1 MKVFPLHIRFHHLGL
16 FAAVLSL
23 CVLVAACGQRHNAA
37 LVVTACTDQDG
48 APLDGAVTITVDGV
62 SKNWEPGET
71 VSFPFQVESDA
82 KTVRVRAR
90 SQNDYAYASQPAF
103 TLVPDERRT
112 LELRFVRPY
121 SITVQTF
128 GVGDMPLADVG
139 VYADAERVGETDEQG
154 QLTWTVSHAIRAGE
168 KIDVE
173 LRKGGEATTPGSV
186 ILRPNR
192 FEYDIEGRLPL
203 RGAPEATLATA
214 SEPALEDPATPGDAQ
229 DPPRPQ
235 TTPTDPPAQTVST
248 TPPDDRPAR
257 PESTAD
263 RPQMADADTD
273 PTADESAPETPSPTN
288 SEPATVSDASAAS
301 ASEAST
307 EPSAPPSVLQ
317 RGHRARQQGN
327 LREAIARYEEVPLA
341 NREAYKRAQ
350 QHIGE
355 IYFRDMQPPDY
366 QQAIAAFQAILD
378 ADNSEYAAHN
388 NLAAVYL
395 EIDALDAAEQHLN
408 RVLALK
414 HRIPVAQ
421 RQQIEREAR
430 YRLGL
435 IQFARFDKERVR
447 DNKYER
453 GLLAQS
459 ALQRFVDAV
468 PSGSAPFAA
477 KRQDARAR
485 ITTIREWLE
494 QNR

>member
-1 MKVFPLHIRFHHLGL
+1 MKAFPFHIRFYRLGL
-16 FAAVLSL
+16 FAVVLSL
-23 CVLVAACGQRHNAA
+23 SVLVAACGPRHNAE

-48 APLDGAVTITVDGV
+48 IPLDDAVMITVDGV
-62 SKNWEPGET
+62 SKSWKPGET

-90 SQNDYAYASQPAF
+90 AQNDYPYASQPAF
-103 TLVPDERRT
+103 TLVPDERKT
-112 LELRFVRPY
+112 LKLRFLRPY
-121 SITVQTF
+121 SITVQAF

-139 VYADAERVGETDEQG
+139 VYADTERVGVTDERG
-154 QLTWTVSHAIRAGE
+154 QYTWTVSRAARAGE

-173 LRKGGEATTPGSV
+173 LRKGGEAATPGSV

-192 FEYDIEGRLPL
+192 FEYDVKGHLPL

-214 SEPALEDPATPGDAQ
+214 SESPPDPAPSTTQGPCQ
-229 DPPRPQ
+229 PPSNQ
-235 TTPTDPPAQTVST
+235 TEPPAQTVAT
-248 TPPDDRPAR
+248 APPVD
-257 PESTAD
+257 
-263 RPQMADADTD
+263 
-273 PTADESAPETPSPTN
+273 
-288 SEPATVSDASAAS
+288 SEPAADRRLPADASTAPPPDETTSEAASSPSPGPTTVPEASAAS
-301 ASEAST
+301 EPEPPART
-307 EPSAPPSVLQ
+307 EPPSVLQ
-317 RGHRARQQGN
+317 RGHQARQRGN
-327 LREAIARYEEVPLA
+327 LREAVARYAEVPPA

-366 QQAIAAFQAILD
+366 RQAIGAFQAILD

-395 EIDALDAAEQHLN
+395 EIDALDEAEQHLN

-414 HRIPVAQ
+414 HRIPLAQ
-421 RQQIEREAR
+421 RQQVEREAR

-435 IQFARFDKERVR
+435 IQFARFEKERVR

-468 PSGSAPFAA
+468 PSGHAPFAA
-477 KRQDARAR
+477 KRQDARTR